1 MHVARAC
8 AVAVGFALSLAAGR
22 AGAGWEVHERAL
34 ADGDGLAVAAEVF
47 AASGEA
53 RVSVGCRPDGMRFVA
68 LDYVGYRTGAD
79 ALRVL
84 YRVDSRNAIGAL
96 WPTAEHSVLRIYNSD
111 PVYVAEFARRTMA
124 GWRLSLDVELLP
136 ELEFSLRG
144 SHRAISAALARCRE
158 INDAPPEE
166 EGEDGEEDGNAAAG
180 AAAPPADSTAAPPA
194 DGGDVAA
201 TEPLS
206 LPY

>member
-1 MHVARAC
+1 MRTAGAC
-8 AVAVGFALSLAAGR
+8 AVALGLGLILAAGP

-34 ADGDGLAVAAEVF
+34 GDGDGLAVAAEAF
-47 AASGEA
+47 ALSGEA
-53 RVSVGCRPDGMRFVA
+53 RVSVGCRPDGLRFVA

-124 GWRLSLDVELLP
+124 GWRLNLDVELLP

-158 INDAPPEE
+158 ITETPAEE
-166 EGEDGEEDGNAAAG
+166 EDEDGEADGSEADGSEDAG
-180 AAAPPADSTAAPPA
+180 AAAPPVGGADM
-194 DGGDVAA
+194 AA
-201 TEPLS
+201 TAPLS
-206 LPY
+206 LPF